1 MRTIDIF
8 RVQPYNKR
16 MNLKENAL
24 SVLRAEQN
32 YISGETLA
40 ERLNVTRQ
48 AVNKAVNALIAEG
61 CKIESGKNRGYRLL
75 YSALP
80 DFARLRERFPQT
92 DFLWRDKTDSTNA
105 EAQRLYASGVRGRTA
120 IFAKEQTAGKARYG
134 GAFDSPAGGGLY
146 VTLLDF
152 PNIAPQEI
160 SAYSENVYEKTAR
173 ALCCERKEFRLF
185 TEGAHAGG
193 MLVETISDPDKVL
206 CAAAGIGVYLH
217 CFKQDLA
224 TLAEEIF
231 SALL

>member
-1 MRTIDIF
+1 
-8 RVQPYNKR
+8 

-80 DFARLRERFPQT
+80 DFARLRDRFPQT

-105 EAQRLYASGVRGRTA
+105 EAQRLYAAGVRGRTA

-134 GAFDSPAGGGLY
+134 GAFDSPAAEGFMLRCSIFRI
-146 VTLLDF
+146 LPRRKF
-152 PNIAPQEI
+152 PLIPRPFTKKPRAPFAANARN
-160 SAYSENVYEKTAR
+160 SAFSKKAR
-173 ALCCERKEFRLF
+173 MR
-185 TEGAHAGG
+185 
-193 MLVETISDPDKVL
+193 
-206 CAAAGIGVYLH
+206 AACWWKRFPTPTKYYAPPR
-217 CFKQDLA
+217 
-224 TLAEEIF
+224 E
-231 SALL
+231 